1 MMTSIL
7 ILLFF
12 AAGLFFGI
20 NDTTSYIK
28 AYGDIM
34 LPFNE
39 KIISFYILSIYSF
52 VFTLS
57 GLTLGFFIR
66 LFKPSISR
74 KISKTNKIIKGI
86 SWFIAAFSLL
96 AFLSGIV
103 LVDQGSNITLQRD
116 KEVIAPGTTKIL
128 LIGLDG
134 STWRLIVPLVKKGK
148 LPSLSRFLETSYW
161 GTLICAERATSP
173 LVWTSIAT
181 GKVAEKHGVFDH
193 TVREPGTYESVPVK
207 SYHRKVKAIWNILS
221 ENKKTVGLIDWY
233 VTFPPEKVNGYV
245 ISRLTAD
252 EKNKTYPE
260 EIQKDID
267 EITKKIISQKTAD
280 NLFNVKEELQ
290 NDVKKLSSVTAYM
303 RGKIPTDFSG
313 VYTHSTDAIQHYF
326 WKYMEP
332 QKYDYKIWGMNGSDV
347 KKYGEVIEN
356 HYIEVDKMIG
366 DLTKN
371 LDDKT
376 MLIILSDHGAQAQTF
391 PHVAVD
397 VDKILN
403 IAGFLSFKN
412 NFQEIDFSEAKAFS
426 AGIEKNYQI
435 KGVCLNLKGRET
447 TGIVNPGEDEER
459 IKSEIMKT
467 LADLKILENGENIF
481 SKVISGKDMKEKRW
495 EDSKIDLF
503 AYSNDEALKEFY
515 KTHIKIAGKTFP
527 LADILSIDDTSGEH
541 ANEGII
547 LMSGKNIKSK
557 FIFPALDIKI
567 TRVLKKTAK
576 TIFGDN
582 TPLFVKKCFLM
593 LNFESS
599 TPTTLDI
606 APTILYSMGLPVG
619 KDMDGKAI
627 IDAFNP
633 GFISKNPLNYINTY
647 EGPLS
652 TKSNKV
658 TSTADENML
667 KKLKAL
673 GYIQ

>member
-1 MMTSIL
+1 MVNLIL
-7 ILLFF
+7 VLLFF
-12 AAGLFFGI
+12 LAGLFFGVRGSI
-20 NDTTSYIK
+20 SYIN
-28 AYGDIM
+28 AYDAIL
-34 LPFNE
+34 LPYY
-39 KIISFYILSIYSF
+39 KTIISIYIISLYCFIFTFCGIIIHIIFAKYFRSLSNPGKETRPVAIKKIPLFLMLLCLIVFVLSVILINQGMSF
-52 VFTLS
+52 H
-57 GLTLGFFIR
+57 
-66 LFKPSISR
+66 K
-74 KISKTNKIIKGI
+74 
-86 SWFIAAFSLL
+86 
-96 AFLSGIV
+96 
-103 LVDQGSNITLQRD
+103 DSNID
-116 KEVIAPGTTKIL
+116 PKTTKVF

-134 STWRLIVPLVKKGK
+134 ATWNVLIPLVEKGE
-148 LPSLSRFLETSYW
+148 LPAFRELLNQSYW
-161 GTLICAERATSP
+161 GQLRCAERATSP

-252 EKNKTYPE
+252 EKDKTYPS

-267 EITKKIISQKTAD
+267 EMNKKFITQKTED
-280 NLFNVKEELQ
+280 NLFHVKEELL
-290 NDVKKLSSVTAYM
+290 NDVRKLSAATSYM
-303 RGKIPTDFSG
+303 RGKTPTDFLG
-313 VYTHSTDAIQHYF
+313 VYTHSTDAVQHYF

-332 QKYDYKIWGMNGSDV
+332 QKYDYKIWGMNDSDV
-347 KKYGEVIEN
+347 KKYGEVIEY

-371 LDDKT
+371 IDDNT

-397 VDKILN
+397 VDKILD
-403 IAGFLSFKN
+403 ITGFLSFKN

-459 IKSEIMKT
+459 IKSEIMKA

-515 KTHIKIAGKTFP
+515 KTHIKIAGETFP
-527 LADILSIDDTSGEH
+527 LTDILSIDDTSGEH

-567 TRVLKKTAK
+567 ARVLKKTAK

-582 TPLFVKKCFLM
+582 TPLLVKKCFFI
-593 LNFESS
+593 LNFESIA
-599 TPTTLDI
+599 PTTLDI
-606 APTILYSMGLPVG
+606 TPTILYSMGLPVG
-619 KDMDGKAI
+619 KDMDGKTI
-627 IDAFNP
+627 IDAFKSS
-633 GFISKNPLNYINTY
+633 FISKNPLNYINTY